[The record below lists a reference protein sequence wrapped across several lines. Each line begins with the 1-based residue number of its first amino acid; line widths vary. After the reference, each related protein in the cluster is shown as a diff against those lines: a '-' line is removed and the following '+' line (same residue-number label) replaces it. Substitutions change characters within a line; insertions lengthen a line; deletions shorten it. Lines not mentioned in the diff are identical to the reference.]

1 MKKKYFFWL
10 FSFHFFSQ
18 NCSLSFIPTQNF
30 MGEIQLD
37 IKDMFP
43 FPGNMS
49 LLYQFWPFKV
59 STLSMRLSDKIQD
72 LQERQVGQ
80 ST

>member
-1 MKKKYFFWL
+1 
-10 FSFHFFSQ
+10 
-18 NCSLSFIPTQNF
+18 